1 MSVFETGEIDNSQPY
16 HGGRDVARTRIASYE
31 DCRVSNPVSDQL
43 LNSSVKMAETVR
55 FELTV
60 LFRVTLR

>member
-1 MSVFETGEIDNSQPY
+1 MPNASVAEETGNDP
-16 HGGRDVARTRIASYE
+16 A
-31 DCRVSNPVSDQL
+31 CPFRVHLISNQASDQL
-43 LNSSVKMAETVR
+43 LNSSKMAETVR